1 MSKCPNG
8 CKDTKYNI
16 LLKFEGW
23 QKNDVEFQNK
33 TIQNLSEAMN
43 WSEQKSKSSVEFAV
57 QRGHFLIDSQV
68 QSEITNLS
76 LKLAKKSIPHEVKLS
91 KK

>member
-23 QKNDVEFQNK
+23 QKTDVEFQAK
-33 TIQNLSEAMN
+33 TVLNLMESLDV
-43 WSEQKSKSSVEFAV
+43 SEQKAKSMVEFAV
-57 QRGHFLIDSQV
+57 ERGHFLIDSQV

>member
-16 LLKFEGW
+16 LLKFEPW
-23 QKNDVEFQNK
+23 QKKDINFQAQ
-33 TIQNLSEAMN
+33 TVLNLMESLSV
-43 WSEQKSKSSVEFAV
+43 SEQQAKTMVEFAID
-57 QRGHFLIDSQV
+57 RGHFLIDSKV
-68 QSEITNLS
+68 QSEITDLS
-76 LKLAKKSIPHEVKLS
+76 LKLAKSSIPHEVKLS